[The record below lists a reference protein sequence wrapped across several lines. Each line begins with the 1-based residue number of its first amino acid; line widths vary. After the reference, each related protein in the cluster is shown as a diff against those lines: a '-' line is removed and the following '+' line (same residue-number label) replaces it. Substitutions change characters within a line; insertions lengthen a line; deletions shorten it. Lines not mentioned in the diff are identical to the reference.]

1 MSGLIAVVLAAG
13 LGKRMKSRVPKVLHP
28 AAGRPLLHYPI
39 AAALEAG
46 ADSVVIVV
54 SPATRDPVR
63 AYLADA
69 FAGRGIGV
77 AVQEEARGTGDA
89 ARVAMSA
96 LTVGED
102 DRVLVLCGDTPLV
115 RAADLEA
122 LLEASRKPGCALALL
137 SCEIEDPSGY
147 GRVLRDAKGR
157 VSSIRE
163 DRDLD
168 AEGRAALREVNA
180 GIYVATA
187 ATLRAGLNGLT
198 TNNAQGEYYLTDVVA
213 FAAGKGEVV
222 GVRGSRDALVGV
234 NDRQQLAAAEEALFD
249 RIAQKHRLAGV
260 TVKRGAYIDDVV
272 VIGEDARVESGVH
285 LRGRTVIGEGA
296 LVDIGSVVTDSR
308 VLPGANVKPYS
319 VITESSVGERAQIGP
334 FSHLR
339 PESRIEEDAHVGNF
353 VETKKTRL
361 GAAAKANHLAY
372 LGDGDVGAGANI
384 GAGTIFCN
392 YDGFSKQPTVVGD
405 GAFIGSDSQLVAPV
419 RIGKGAYVA
428 TGTTV
433 TRDVPDDA
441 LAISRVR
448 QETKEGYASRLK
460 ARLSAKKKK

>member
-1 MSGLIAVVLAAG
+1 MSGLVAVVLAAG
-13 LGKRMKSRVPKVLHP
+13 LGKRMRSRVPKVLHE

-39 AAALEAG
+39 AAAFEAG
-46 ADSVVIVV
+46 AESAVIVV
-54 SPATRDPVR
+54 SPATRDAVR
-63 AYLADA
+63 TYLAEA
-69 FAGRGIGV
+69 FPERALSV
-77 AVQEEARGTGDA
+77 AVQEDARGTGDA
-89 ARVAMSA
+89 ARVAMGA
-96 LTVGED
+96 LACRDE
-102 DRVLVLCGDTPLV
+102 DRVLILCGDTPLV
-115 RAADLEA
+115 RASDLTA
-122 LLEASRKPGCALALL
+122 LLDGSRKPGCMLALL
-137 SCEIEDPSGY
+137 SCEVEDPSGY
-147 GRVLRDAKGR
+147 GRVLRDASGR
-157 VSSIRE
+157 VLGIRE

-168 AEGRAALREVNA
+168 ADGKAKLREVNA
-180 GIYVATA
+180 GIYTA
-187 ATLRAGLNGLT
+187 AAATFRSGLSGLT

-213 FAAGKGEVV
+213 FAAEKGEVLA
-222 GVRGSRDALVGV
+222 VRGSRDALVGV

-249 RIAQKHRLAGV
+249 RIACKHRLAGV
-260 TVKRGAYIDDVV
+260 TVKSGARIDDTVA
-272 VIGEDARVESGVH
+272 IGEDARIESGVH
-285 LRGRTVIGEGA
+285 LRGRTVIGEGVV
-296 LVDIGSVVTDSR
+296 VDVGSVVTDSR
-308 VLPGANVKPYS
+308 VLPRANVKPYS
-319 VITESSVGERAQIGP
+319 VIAESTVGERAQIGP

-353 VETKKTRL
+353 VETKKTRV
-361 GAAAKANHLAY
+361 GPGAKANHLAY

-392 YDGFSKQPTVVGD
+392 YDGFSKHPTIIGE

-448 QETKEGYASRLK
+448 QDTKEGYASRLK